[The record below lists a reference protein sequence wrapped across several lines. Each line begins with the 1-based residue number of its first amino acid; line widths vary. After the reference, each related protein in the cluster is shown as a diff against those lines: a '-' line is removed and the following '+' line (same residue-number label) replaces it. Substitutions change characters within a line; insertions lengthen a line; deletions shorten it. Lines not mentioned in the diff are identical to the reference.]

1 MPEIIELD
9 KNLINKIAAGEVIER
24 PASVVK
30 ELIENSM
37 DSGATSI
44 TIEVVEGGKT
54 LIKIT
59 DNGKGISAEELP
71 IAIKRH
77 ATSKIKTAE
86 DLFNISTLGFRG
98 EALASIA
105 SISYMKI
112 TSKTAKKTNIENQTD
127 TENSKT
133 NTENADTAHMIE
145 VEDSRIIS
153 NKPTVGNNGTE
164 IEVHNLFFNVPARKK
179 HQKSI
184 SAEFRH
190 IVDIITRYI
199 LINPTIH
206 FKLIH
211 NNSLVINSPS
221 TTNTLANVASVYGR
235 SITKNL
241 VPINFS
247 FFDIEIMGFIS
258 KPELT
263 RADRNYQ
270 SIYVNNRYI
279 KNNTVQRAIYD
290 AYSDL
295 LFHGRHP
302 VFILDMKIDPK
313 KIDVNVHP
321 QKSTIRIEK
330 EQELYSAVKNCI
342 VSGLMEHEL
351 IPKVKLN
358 VKDVDTKLIITDRDD
373 ARDQATLSSHIPDD
387 NTSLAGEEK
396 SMKEGI
402 GNNNLVTNSVVNNS
416 VVNNGIV
423 KQSIE
428 RKQGIKEE
436 LKIKL
441 IGKLHNTY
449 IIAQDKEGMLLVDQ
463 HAAHERVLYEKFIEQ
478 YKNEDIK
485 VQELISPIVIE
496 ANPTE
501 KIVIEE
507 NLELLNGLGI
517 TIEEFG
523 KNTFIVRALPSIL
536 QKQQTPSIINDIID
550 ELNNDEFNKI
560 SQIKQERIAMAACKS
575 AVKAHDVLEFPQL
588 YKLLEDLFKCN
599 NPNTCPHGRPTIIS
613 IPLYELEKK
622 FKRKM

>member
-1 MPEIIELD
+1 MSQIIELD

-59 DNGKGISAEELP
+59 DNGSGIKAEELP

-112 TSKTAKKTNIENQTD
+112 TSKTKLAK
-127 TENSKT
+127 
-133 NTENADTAHMIE
+133 TAHTIE
-145 VEDSRIIS
+145 IEDSRILS
-153 NKPTVGNNGTE
+153 DKPSAFNNGTE

-184 SAEFRH
+184 TSEFKH
-190 IVDIITRYI
+190 VLDIITRYI
-199 LINPTIH
+199 LINPKIH

-211 NNSLVINSPS
+211 NGSLVINSPS
-221 TTNTLANVASVYGR
+221 TTDSLANVASVYGR

-241 VPINFS
+241 VPITFS

-263 RADRNYQ
+263 RADRTYQ
-270 SIYVNNRYI
+270 SIYVNKRYI
-279 KNNTVQRAIYD
+279 KNSTIQRAVYD
-290 AYSDL
+290 GYADL

-302 VFILDMKIDPK
+302 LFILDISINPK
-313 KIDVNVHP
+313 LIDVNVHP
-321 QKSTIRIEK
+321 QKSAIRIEK
-330 EQELYSAVKNCI
+330 EQELYNAMKNAVVSA
-342 VSGLMEHEL
+342 LMEHEL
-351 IPKVKLN
+351 IPKAGDLK
-358 VKDVDTKLIITDRDD
+358 VKDVETKLVITDKNDFGK
-373 ARDQATLSSHIPDD
+373 QQSTLDIVQT
-387 NTSLAGEEK
+387 NTVNNVNADK
-396 SMKEGI
+396 T
-402 GNNNLVTNSVVNNS
+402 NNLNSS
-416 VVNNGIV
+416 LTDDIV
-423 KQSIE
+423 E
-428 RKQGIKEE
+428 KETTKA
-436 LKIKL
+436 LNIKL

-449 IIAQDKEGMLLVDQ
+449 VIAQDKEGMLLVDQ
-463 HAAHERVLYEKFIEQ
+463 HAAHERVLFEKFMNQ

-496 ANPTE
+496 ANPHEFIT
-501 KIVIEE
+501 IND
-507 NLELLNGLGI
+507 NLELFNELGI
-517 TIEEFG
+517 KIEEFG
-523 KNTFIVRALPSIL
+523 KNSFIIRALPSIL

-550 ELNNDEFNKI
+550 ELNNDELNKV

-588 YKLLEDLFKCN
+588 YRLLDDLFKCK

-622 FKRKM
+622 FKRKV